1 MNHHM
6 GQLPSRNPWFPP
18 AMSAGIVGSV
28 VVIFLFLTD
37 QLSSHYGL
45 TEPQRILDDF
55 CGGIVAGLL
64 VYRYERGRSK
74 YLNERLKTI
83 ELMNHH
89 VRNALQTIVSSAYA
103 HGHDQQVDEIR
114 SSIQRIEWALRE
126 ILSGRVRD
134 YAEPGA
140 GGRGSI
146 SC

>member
-1 MNHHM
+1 MNHNNW
-6 GQLPSRNPWFPP
+6 LPRRWNPWFLPSI
-18 AMSAGIVGSV
+18 SAVIFGSI
-28 VVIFLFLTD
+28 VVIFLFFTD
-37 QLSSHYGL
+37 QLSRHYGL
-45 TEPQRILDDF
+45 AEPQRLLDDF
-55 CGGIVAGLL
+55 CGGIIAGLL
-64 VYRYERGRSK
+64 VYRYERGRSE
-74 YLNERLKTI
+74 YLNEGLKTI